1 MATVMDAYLPI
12 LYGALV
18 ALRTC
23 VEPDVLLF
31 STTVVPI
38 AMGDLTK
45 GDVTTTGGTDIT
57 CVLDHVLKGGV
68 AKALVIT
75 DGYVGRPAPAQ
86 AVAIQRARADIRVVL
101 TPDGYR
107 SDLGD
112 LAARMDELP
121 RLDSGSSKAGGM
133 S

>member
-1 MATVMDAYLPI
+1 MLMPI
-12 LYGALV
+12 SAPTIV
-18 ALRTC
+18 RIT
-23 VEPDVLLF
+23 
-31 STTVVPI
+31 I
-38 AMGDLTK
+38 
-45 GDVTTTGGTDIT
+45 GTDIT

-86 AVAIQRARADIRVVL
+86 AAAIQRARADIRVVL

-121 RLDSGSSKAGGM
+121 GLDDARSKAGGR